1 MTIRAGTGKTRAT
14 TGSAAHNEGPLTKV
28 LRTFSAVKGRAPG
41 GVAIAALL
49 LLGLGACG
57 LTPPGGGDL
66 ALWRIVDGA
75 CNGSDAKSS
84 PEAAGAIAHGTVQC
98 RRTQGYA
105 VLKDRCGAAH
115 YLVVPTAR
123 RTGVESPEL
132 LALDQPNYLALAW
145 AERGRSL
152 AAQADSGA
160 ALGDI
165 GLAVNSRFGRSQSQ
179 LHIHVDRIDPSVLA
193 ALRALPAQ
201 SAHEVRIVLRGH
213 RYRVEDLAA
222 LPADLWA
229 RVSQQWGAQDQ
240 EARAHLTLAVADD
253 GRGGYFVVSGWA
265 DPVALDRGHAEELM
279 VSRMC
284 GADTAAAS
292 NAGSRP

>member
-1 MTIRAGTGKTRAT
+1 MRTARGMQ
-14 TGSAAHNEGPLTKV
+14 AAAWT
-28 LRTFSAVKGRAPG
+28 
-41 GVAIAALL
+41 AALAL
-49 LLGLGACG
+49 ALAACG
-57 LTPPGGGDL
+57 ATSPGASDL

-75 CNGSDAKSS
+75 CNGTKSS
-84 PEAAGAIAHGTVQC
+84 PEAEGAIAHGTVQC

-105 VLKDRCGAAH
+105 LLKDRCGAAH

-132 LALDQPNYLALAW
+132 LAPDQPNYIALAW

-152 AAQADSGA
+152 AAQSDAGVT
-160 ALGDI
+160 LGEI

-179 LHIHVDRIDPSVLA
+179 LHIHIDRIDPSVVA

-201 SAHEVRIVLRGH
+201 AARDVRIVLRGH
-213 RYRVEDLAA
+213 RYRVDELSA

-229 RVSQQWGAQDQ
+229 RVAQRWGAQDQ
-240 EARAHLTLAVADD
+240 DARAHLTLAVVDD
-253 GRGGYFVVSGWA
+253 GRGGYFIVSGWA

-284 GADTAAAS
+284 GADAMAPS
-292 NAGSRP
+292 KPEPGR